1 MAHMYDTN
9 LDKNDANFTPLSPL
23 SFLIRAAEVY
33 PNRTSIIHGKKQF
46 TWSETYKRSKQLA
59 SALSKRGIGK
69 GDTVAVL
76 CFNTPEIYET
86 HFGVPMIGAVLN
98 TINIRLDVD
107 TISYILE
114 HGEAKALITDN
125 ELSPTIKQV
134 LDKIKN
140 KILVI
145 DIDDEL
151 ANHPEGAGENLGEI
165 NYEDFLLTGDSDLEW
180 SLPDDEWQSLALN
193 YTSGTT
199 GLPKG
204 VVYHHRGSYL
214 MALGSVTAFS
224 MPMHPTYMWVV
235 PMFHCNGWG
244 NPYTLTA
251 LAGTSVCLRYVSAK
265 NMFDAIADHKV
276 THFGGAPIVLN
287 FLAQATAE
295 EKREYSQ
302 QVYVV
307 TAGAPPPAATLEAVQ
322 KMGFDVTHVYGLTET
337 YGHISLC
344 AWQDEWNEL
353 SVEEQ
358 SKLRSRQGVKFPMM
372 DGLSIMNPE
381 TMEHVKNDG
390 EEIGEIMIRGNCVMK
405 GYLKNKEETDKAM
418 AGGWF
423 HSGDLA
429 VMHPNGYI
437 QIKDRSKDIIISGG
451 ENVSSVE
458 IENTL
463 YKHPSVLFAAVVAKP
478 DEKWGETPCAF
489 IELKD
494 QNDSVS
500 EGDIIS
506 FCKETLAG
514 FKCPKKVVFTEL
526 PKTST
531 GKILKYELREM
542 AKAAN
547 AYEK

>member
-1 MAHMYDTN
+1 MTDMYNTN
-9 LDKNDANFTPLSPL
+9 LDKNHANFTPLSPL
-23 SFLIRAAEVY
+23 SFLQRSAEVY
-33 PNRTSIIHGKKQF
+33 PNRQSIVHGSKSY
-46 TWSETYKRSKQLA
+46 TWSDTFKRSKQLA
-59 SALSKRGIGK
+59 SALTKKGVGK

-76 CFNTPEIYET
+76 CFNTPEIYEA
-86 HFGVPMIGAVLN
+86 HYGIPMIGAIIN

-114 HGEAKALITDN
+114 HGEAKVVITDN
-125 ELSPTIKQV
+125 ELSPTMKEV
-134 LDKIKN
+134 LNKIKT
-140 KILVI
+140 KPLVI

-151 ANHPEGAGENLGEI
+151 ANHPEGAGENLGSL
-165 NYEDFLLTGDSDLEW
+165 NYEEFLKTGDENFKW
-180 SLPDDEWQSLALN
+180 SLPEDEWDSLALN

-224 MPMHPTYMWVV
+224 MAMHPTYMWVV

-265 NMFDAIADHKV
+265 NLFDAIADHKV

-287 FLAQATAE
+287 FIAQATEE
-295 EKREYSQ
+295 EKRNYSHK
-302 QVYVV
+302 VNVV

-322 KMGFDVTHVYGLTET
+322 QMGFDVTHVYGLTET
-337 YGHISLC
+337 YGHVSMC

-358 SKLRSRQGVKFPMM
+358 SKLRSMQGVKFPMM
-372 DGLSIMNPE
+372 EGLTVMNPE
-381 TMEHVKNDG
+381 TMKEVKNDG
-390 EEIGEIMIRGNCVMK
+390 EEIGEIMIKGNCVMK
-405 GYLKNKEETDKAM
+405 GYLKNKEETDKSM
-418 AGGWF
+418 SGGWF

-429 VMHPNGYI
+429 VMHPNGYV

-489 IELKD
+489 IELKSQD
-494 QNDSVS
+494 DSIS
-500 EGDIIS
+500 EKDIIS

-542 AKAAN
+542 AKAAD
-547 AYEK
+547 A

>member
-372 DGLSIMNPE
+372 DGLAIMNPE
-381 TMEHVKNDG
+381 TMEPVKNDG

-405 GYLKNKEETDKAM
+405 GYLKNKEETNKAM

-542 AKAAN
+542 AKAAD
-547 AYEK
+547 A

>member
-134 LDKIKN
+134 LEKIKN

-372 DGLSIMNPE
+372 DGLAIMNPE

-542 AKAAN
+542 AKAAD
-547 AYEK
+547 A

>member
-1 MAHMYDTN
+1 MTDMYNTN
-9 LDKNDANFTPLSPL
+9 LDKNHANFTPLSPL
-23 SFLIRAAEVY
+23 SFLQRSAEVY
-33 PNRTSIIHGKKQF
+33 PNRLSIVHGSKKY
-46 TWSETYKRSKQLA
+46 TWSDTFKRSKQLA
-59 SALSKRGIGK
+59 SALTKKGVGK

-76 CFNTPEIYET
+76 CFNTPEIYEA
-86 HFGVPMIGAVLN
+86 HYGIPMIGAIIN

-114 HGEAKALITDN
+114 HGEAKVVITDN
-125 ELSPTIKQV
+125 ELSTTIKEV
-134 LDKIKN
+134 LNKIKT
-140 KILVI
+140 KPLVI

-151 ANHPEGAGENLGEI
+151 ANHPEGAGENLGSL
-165 NYEDFLLTGDSDLEW
+165 NYEEFLKTGDENFEW
-180 SLPDDEWQSLALN
+180 SLPEDEWDSLALN

-224 MPMHPTYMWVV
+224 MAMHPTYMWVV

-265 NMFDAIADHKV
+265 NLFDAIADHKV

-287 FLAQATAE
+287 FIAQATDD
-295 EKREYSQ
+295 EKRDYSHK
-302 QVYVV
+302 VNVV

-322 KMGFDVTHVYGLTET
+322 QMGFDVTHVYGLTET
-337 YGHISLC
+337 YGHVSMC

-358 SKLRSRQGVKFPMM
+358 SKLRSMQGVKFPMM
-372 DGLSIMNPE
+372 EGLTVMNPE
-381 TMEHVKNDG
+381 TMKEVKNDG
-390 EEIGEIMIRGNCVMK
+390 EEIGEIMIKGNCVMK
-405 GYLKNKEETDKAM
+405 GYLKNKEETDKSM
-418 AGGWF
+418 SGGWF

-429 VMHPNGYI
+429 VMHPNGYV

-489 IELKD
+489 IELKSQD
-494 QNDSVS
+494 DNVT
-500 EGDIIS
+500 EKDIIS

-514 FKCPKKVVFTEL
+514 FKCPKKVIFTEL

-542 AKAAN
+542 AKTADA
-547 AYEK
+547 

>member
-76 CFNTPEIYET
+76 CFNTPEIYEA

-372 DGLSIMNPE
+372 DGLAIMNPE

-478 DEKWGETPCAF
+478 DEKWGEVPCAF
-489 IELKD
+489 IEMVKD
-494 QNDSVS
+494 KPAS
-500 EGDIIS
+500 EKDLID

-514 FKCPKKVVFTEL
+514 FKVPKQVIFCEL

-531 GKILKYELREM
+531 GKIQKFELR
-542 AKAAN
+542 K
-547 AYEK
+547 KF

>member
-23 SFLIRAAEVY
+23 SFLVRAAEVY

-372 DGLSIMNPE
+372 DGLAIMNPE
-381 TMEHVKNDG
+381 TMEPVKNDG

-542 AKAAN
+542 AKAAD
-547 AYEK
+547 A

>member
-1 MAHMYDTN
+1 MTDMYNTN
-9 LDKNDANFTPLSPL
+9 LDKNHANFTPLSPL
-23 SFLIRAAEVY
+23 SFLQRSAEVY
-33 PNRTSIIHGKKQF
+33 PNRQSIVHGSKSY
-46 TWSETYKRSKQLA
+46 TWSDTFKRSKQLA
-59 SALSKRGIGK
+59 SALTKKGVGK

-76 CFNTPEIYET
+76 CFNTPEIYEA
-86 HFGVPMIGAVLN
+86 HYGIPMIGAIIN

-114 HGEAKALITDN
+114 HGEAKVVITDN
-125 ELSPTIKQV
+125 ELSPTMKEV
-134 LDKIKN
+134 LNKIKT
-140 KILVI
+140 KPLVI

-151 ANHPEGAGENLGEI
+151 ANHPESAGENLGSL
-165 NYEDFLLTGDSDLEW
+165 NYEEFLKTGDENFKW
-180 SLPDDEWQSLALN
+180 SLPEDEWDSLALN

-224 MPMHPTYMWVV
+224 MAMHPTYMWVV

-265 NMFDAIADHKV
+265 NLFDAIADHKV

-287 FLAQATAE
+287 FIAQATEE
-295 EKREYSQ
+295 EKRNYSHK
-302 QVYVV
+302 VNVV

-322 KMGFDVTHVYGLTET
+322 QMGFDVTHVYGLTET
-337 YGHISLC
+337 YGHVSMC

-358 SKLRSRQGVKFPMM
+358 SKLRSMQGVKFPMM
-372 DGLSIMNPE
+372 EGLTVMNPE
-381 TMEHVKNDG
+381 TMKEVKNDG
-390 EEIGEIMIRGNCVMK
+390 EEIGEIMIKGNCVMK
-405 GYLKNKEETDKAM
+405 GYLKNKEETDKSM
-418 AGGWF
+418 SGGWF

-429 VMHPNGYI
+429 VMHPNGYV

-489 IELKD
+489 IELKSQD
-494 QNDSVS
+494 DSIS
-500 EGDIIS
+500 EKDIIS

-542 AKAAN
+542 AKAAD
-547 AYEK
+547 A

>member
-1 MAHMYDTN
+1 MSDMYETN
-9 LDKNDANFTPLSPL
+9 LDKNQANFTPLSPL
-23 SFLIRAAEVY
+23 SFLKRSAEVY
-33 PNRTSIIHGKKQF
+33 PDRKSIVHGDRVY
-46 TWSETYKRSKQLA
+46 TWRETYERSIQLA
-59 SALSKRGIGK
+59 SALNKHGIKK
-69 GDTVAVL
+69 GDTVSVL
-76 CFNTPEIYET
+76 CFNTPEIYEA

-98 TINIRLDVD
+98 TINIRLDID

-114 HGEAKALITDN
+114 HGESKALITDN
-125 ELSPTIKQV
+125 ELSPVVKKALEK
-134 LDKIKN
+134 LDK

-145 DIDDEL
+145 DVDDKL
-151 ANHPEGAGENLGEI
+151 ANHTNGSGENLGQF
-165 NYEDFLLTGDSDLEW
+165 NYENFIQEGDKNFEWDL
-180 SLPDDEWQSLALN
+180 PNDEWQSLALN

-251 LAGTSVCLRYVSAK
+251 LAGTSICLRYVSAK
-265 NMFDAIADHKV
+265 NLFDAIADHEV
-276 THFGGAPIVLN
+276 SHFGGAPIVLN
-287 FLAQATAE
+287 FIAQATDE
-295 EKREYSQ
+295 EKRDYSHK
-302 QVYVV
+302 VNVV

-358 SKLRSRQGVKFPMM
+358 SKLRSMQGVKFPMM
-372 DGLSIMNPE
+372 DGLSVMNPE
-381 TMEHVKNDG
+381 TMQEVKNDG

-405 GYLKNKEETDKAM
+405 GYLKNKEETEKAM
-418 AGGWF
+418 SGGWF

-494 QNDSVS
+494 SNDKVS
-500 EGDIIS
+500 EKDIIS

-531 GKILKYELREM
+531 GKILKYELRES
-542 AKAAN
+542 AKELA
-547 AYEK
+547 

>member
-372 DGLSIMNPE
+372 DGLTIMNPE
-381 TMEHVKNDG
+381 TMEPVKDDG

-542 AKAAN
+542 AKAAD
-547 AYEK
+547 A

>member
-1 MAHMYDTN
+1 MSRMYDEDLN
-9 LDKNDANFTPLSPL
+9 KNESNFVSLSPL
-23 SFLIRAAEVY
+23 SFLKRASEVY
-33 PNRTSIIHGKKQF
+33 PNKKSIVHGERIYNWRQ
-46 TWSETYKRSKQLA
+46 TYQRSCQLA
-59 SALSKRGIGK
+59 SALEKQGIK
-69 GDTVAVL
+69 KNDTVSVL
-76 CFNTPEIYET
+76 SFNTPEIYEA
-86 HFGVPMIGAVLN
+86 HFAIPMLGAIIN
-98 TINIRLDVD
+98 TINIRLDID

-114 HGEAKALITDN
+114 HGEAKALITDT
-125 ELSPTIKQV
+125 ELSPTVKKS
-134 LDKIKN
+134 LEKLNKKI
-140 KILVI
+140 III
-145 DIDDEL
+145 DIVDKL
-151 ANHPEGAGENLGEI
+151 ANLPDGSGERLGDYEYEEFLKIGDI
-165 NYEDFLLTGDSDLEW
+165 NYDW
-180 SLPDDEWQSLALN
+180 QLPNDEWDSLALN

-214 MALGSVTAFS
+214 RSLGTVTAFS
-224 MPMHPTYMWVV
+224 LPMHPTYMWIV

-251 LAGTSVCLRYVSAK
+251 LAGTSVCMRYISAK

-287 FLAQATAE
+287 FLAQAKDE
-295 EKREYSQ
+295 EKRDYSHT
-302 QVYVV
+302 VNVV
-307 TAGAPPPAATLEAVQ
+307 VAGAPPPVATLEAVK
-322 KMGFDVTHVYGLTET
+322 KMGFNINHTYGLTET
-337 YGHISLC
+337 YGHISIC

-353 SVEEQ
+353 SAEEQ
-358 SKLRSRQGVKFPMM
+358 SKLRSMQGVNFPMM
-372 DGLSIMNPE
+372 ESLAVLNPE
-381 TMEHVKNDG
+381 TMKAVKNDG

-405 GYLKNKEETDKAM
+405 GYLKNKKETDKSM

-429 VMHPNGYI
+429 VMHSNGYI

-463 YKHPSVLFAAVVAKP
+463 YKHPSVLFAAVVAQP

-494 QNDSVS
+494 TEDTVS
-500 EGDIIS
+500 DKDIIS
-506 FCKETLAG
+506 YCKETLAG

-531 GKILKYELREM
+531 GKILKYELRKM
-542 AKAAN
+542 IN
-547 AYEK
+547 N

>member
-59 SALSKRGIGK
+59 SALSKRDIGK

-76 CFNTPEIYET
+76 CFNTPEIYEA

-372 DGLSIMNPE
+372 DGLAIMKPE
-381 TMEHVKNDG
+381 TMEPVKNDG

-542 AKAAN
+542 AKAAD
-547 AYEK
+547 A

>member
-287 FLAQATAE
+287 FLAQATDE

-372 DGLSIMNPE
+372 DGLAIMNPE

-494 QNDSVS
+494 RDDSVS

-542 AKAAN
+542 AKAAD
-547 AYEK
+547 A

>member
-1 MAHMYDTN
+1 MTDMYNTN
-9 LDKNDANFTPLSPL
+9 LDKNHANFTPLSPL
-23 SFLIRAAEVY
+23 SFLQRSAEVY
-33 PNRTSIIHGKKQF
+33 PNRQSIVHGSKSY
-46 TWSETYKRSKQLA
+46 TWSDTFKRSKQLA
-59 SALSKRGIGK
+59 SALTKKGVGK

-76 CFNTPEIYET
+76 CFNTPEIYEA
-86 HFGVPMIGAVLN
+86 HYGIPMIGAIIN

-114 HGEAKALITDN
+114 HGEAKVVITDN
-125 ELSPTIKQV
+125 ELSPTMKEV
-134 LDKIKN
+134 LNKIKT
-140 KILVI
+140 KPLVI

-151 ANHPEGAGENLGEI
+151 ANHPEGAGENLGSL
-165 NYEDFLLTGDSDLEW
+165 NYEEFLKTGDENFKWL
-180 SLPDDEWQSLALN
+180 LPEDEWDSLALN

-224 MPMHPTYMWVV
+224 MAMHPTYMWVV

-265 NMFDAIADHKV
+265 NLFDAIADHKV

-287 FLAQATAE
+287 FIAQATEE
-295 EKREYSQ
+295 EKRDYSHK
-302 QVYVV
+302 VNVV

-322 KMGFDVTHVYGLTET
+322 QMGFDVTHVYGLTET
-337 YGHISLC
+337 YGHVSMC

-358 SKLRSRQGVKFPMM
+358 SKLRSMQGVKFPMM
-372 DGLSIMNPE
+372 EGLTVMNPE
-381 TMEHVKNDG
+381 TMKEVKNDG
-390 EEIGEIMIRGNCVMK
+390 EEIGEIMIKGNCVMK
-405 GYLKNKEETDKAM
+405 GYLKNKEETDKSM
-418 AGGWF
+418 SGGWF

-429 VMHPNGYI
+429 VMHPNGYV

-489 IELKD
+489 IELKSQD
-494 QNDSVS
+494 DSIS
-500 EGDIIS
+500 EKDIIS

-542 AKAAN
+542 AKAAD
-547 AYEK
+547 A

>member
-372 DGLSIMNPE
+372 DGLAIMNPE

-429 VMHPNGYI
+429 VMHPDGYVEV
-437 QIKDRSKDIIISGG
+437 KDRSKDIIISGG

-542 AKAAN
+542 AKAAD
-547 AYEK
+547 A

>member
-372 DGLSIMNPE
+372 DGLAIMNPE

-531 GKILKYELREM
+531 GKILKLSLIHI
-542 AKAAN
+542 
-547 AYEK
+547 

>member
-1 MAHMYDTN
+1 MTDMYNNN
-9 LDKNDANFTPLSPL
+9 LDKNHANFTPLSPL
-23 SFLIRAAEVY
+23 SFLQRSAEVY
-33 PNRTSIIHGKKQF
+33 PNRQSIVHGSKSY
-46 TWSETYKRSKQLA
+46 TWSDTFKRSKQLA
-59 SALSKRGIGK
+59 SALTKKGVGK

-76 CFNTPEIYET
+76 CFNTPEIYEA
-86 HFGVPMIGAVLN
+86 HYGIPMIGAIIN

-114 HGEAKALITDN
+114 HGEAKVVITDN
-125 ELSPTIKQV
+125 ELSPTMKEV
-134 LDKIKN
+134 LNKIKT
-140 KILVI
+140 KPLVI

-151 ANHPEGAGENLGEI
+151 ANHPEGAGENLGSL
-165 NYEDFLLTGDSDLEW
+165 NYEEFLKTGDENFEW
-180 SLPDDEWQSLALN
+180 SLPEDEWDSLALN

-224 MPMHPTYMWVV
+224 MAMHPTYMWVV

-265 NMFDAIADHKV
+265 NLFDAIADHKV

-287 FLAQATAE
+287 FIAQATEE
-295 EKREYSQ
+295 EKRDYSHK
-302 QVYVV
+302 VNVV

-322 KMGFDVTHVYGLTET
+322 QMGFDVTHVYGLTET
-337 YGHISLC
+337 YGHVSMC

-358 SKLRSRQGVKFPMM
+358 SKLRSMQGVKFPMM
-372 DGLSIMNPE
+372 EGLTVMNPE
-381 TMEHVKNDG
+381 TMKEVKNDG
-390 EEIGEIMIRGNCVMK
+390 EEIGEIMIKGNCVMK
-405 GYLKNKEETDKAM
+405 GYLKNKEETDKSM
-418 AGGWF
+418 SGGWF

-429 VMHPNGYI
+429 VMHPNGYV

-489 IELKD
+489 IELKSQD
-494 QNDSVS
+494 DSIS
-500 EGDIIS
+500 EKDIIS

-547 AYEK
+547 A

>member
-1 MAHMYDTN
+1 MTDMYNTN
-9 LDKNDANFTPLSPL
+9 LDKNHANFTPLSPL
-23 SFLIRAAEVY
+23 SFLQRSAEVY
-33 PNRTSIIHGKKQF
+33 PNRLSIVHGSKKY
-46 TWSETYKRSKQLA
+46 TWSDTFKRSKQLA
-59 SALSKRGIGK
+59 SALTKKGVGK

-76 CFNTPEIYET
+76 CFNTPEIYEA
-86 HFGVPMIGAVLN
+86 HYGIPMIGAIIN

-114 HGEAKALITDN
+114 HGEAKVVITDN
-125 ELSPTIKQV
+125 ELSPTIKEV
-134 LDKIKN
+134 LNKIKT
-140 KILVI
+140 KPLVI

-151 ANHPEGAGENLGEI
+151 ANHPEGAGENLGSL
-165 NYEDFLLTGDSDLEW
+165 NYEEFLKTGDENFEW
-180 SLPDDEWQSLALN
+180 SLPDDEWDSLALN

-224 MPMHPTYMWVV
+224 MAMHPTYMWVV

-265 NMFDAIADHKV
+265 NLFDAIADHKV

-287 FLAQATAE
+287 FIAQATDD
-295 EKREYSQ
+295 EKRDYSHK
-302 QVYVV
+302 VNVV

-322 KMGFDVTHVYGLTET
+322 QMGFDVTHVYGLTET
-337 YGHISLC
+337 YGHVSMC

-358 SKLRSRQGVKFPMM
+358 SKLRSMQGVKFPMM
-372 DGLSIMNPE
+372 EGLTVMNPE
-381 TMEHVKNDG
+381 TMKEVKNDG
-390 EEIGEIMIRGNCVMK
+390 EEIGEIMIKGNCVMK
-405 GYLKNKEETDKAM
+405 GYLKNKEETDKSM
-418 AGGWF
+418 SGGWF

-429 VMHPNGYI
+429 VMHPNGYV

-489 IELKD
+489 IELKSQD
-494 QNDSVS
+494 DNVT
-500 EGDIIS
+500 EKDIIS

-514 FKCPKKVVFTEL
+514 FKCPKKVIFTEL

-542 AKAAN
+542 AKTADA
-547 AYEK
+547 

>member
-1 MAHMYDTN
+1 MSGIYNTN

-23 SFLIRAAEVY
+23 SFLKRTAEIY
-33 PNRTSIIHGKKQF
+33 PSKKSIIHGHREYTWKQ
-46 TWSETYKRSKQLA
+46 TYERSCQLA
-59 SALSKRGIGK
+59 SALSLKGVGV

-76 CFNTPEIYET
+76 AFNTPEIYEA
-86 HFGVPMIGAVLN
+86 HFGIPMIGAVLN
-98 TINIRLDVD
+98 AINIRLDVD
-107 TISYILE
+107 TITYILE
-114 HGEAKALITDN
+114 HGEAKVLIADN
-125 ELSPTIKQV
+125 ELSPTIKKV
-134 LDKIKN
+134 IEKIN
-140 KILVI
+140 REILVI

-151 ANHPEGAGENLGEI
+151 AAHPDGAGENLGAYT
-165 NYEDFLLTGDSDLEW
+165 YEDFLRTGQSNFEW
-180 SLPDDEWQSLALN
+180 SLPKDEWESLALN

-224 MPMHPTYMWVV
+224 MPMHPTYMWIV

-276 THFGGAPIVLN
+276 SHFGGAPIVLN
-287 FLAQATAE
+287 FLAQAKE
-295 EKREYSQ
+295 EDKREYSQ
-302 QVYVV
+302 TVNVV

-322 KMGFDVTHVYGLTET
+322 KMGFNVDHVYGLTET
-337 YGHISLC
+337 YGHVSVC

-353 SVEEQ
+353 SLEEQ
-358 SKLRSRQGVKFPMM
+358 SKLRSMQGVKFPMM
-372 DGLSIMNPE
+372 EGLTVMNPE
-381 TMEHVKNDG
+381 TMEKVNQDG
-390 EEIGEIMIRGNCVMK
+390 EQIGEIMIKGNCVMK
-405 GYLKNKEETDKAM
+405 GYLKNKEETDKSM
-418 AGGWF
+418 SGGWF

-429 VMHPNGYI
+429 VIHPNGYI

-451 ENVSSVE
+451 ENISSVE

-463 YKHPSVLFAAVVAKP
+463 YKHSSVLFAAVVARP

-489 IELKD
+489 VELKD
-494 QNDSVS
+494 ANDNVS
-500 EGDIIS
+500 EEDIIK

-514 FKCPKKVVFTEL
+514 FKCPKKVIFREL

-531 GKILKYELREM
+531 GKILKYELREI
-542 AKAAN
+542 AKAS
-547 AYEK
+547 

>member
-1 MAHMYDTN
+1 MTDMYNTN
-9 LDKNDANFTPLSPL
+9 LDKNHANFTPLSPL
-23 SFLIRAAEVY
+23 SFLQRSAEVY
-33 PNRTSIIHGKKQF
+33 PNRLSIVHGSKKY
-46 TWSETYKRSKQLA
+46 TWSDTFKRSKQLA
-59 SALSKRGIGK
+59 SALTKKGVGK

-76 CFNTPEIYET
+76 CFNTPEIYEA
-86 HFGVPMIGAVLN
+86 HYGIPMIGAIIN
-98 TINIRLDVD
+98 TINIRLDAN

-114 HGEAKALITDN
+114 HGEAKVVITDN
-125 ELSPTIKQV
+125 ELSPTIKEV
-134 LDKIKN
+134 LNKIKT
-140 KILVI
+140 KPLVI

-151 ANHPEGAGENLGEI
+151 ANHPEGAGENLGSE
-165 NYEDFLLTGDSDLEW
+165 NYEEFLKTGDENFEW
-180 SLPDDEWQSLALN
+180 SLPEDEWDSLALN

-224 MPMHPTYMWVV
+224 MAMHPTYMWVV

-265 NMFDAIADHKV
+265 NLFDAIADHKV

-287 FLAQATAE
+287 FIAQATDD
-295 EKREYSQ
+295 EKRDYSHK
-302 QVYVV
+302 VNVV

-322 KMGFDVTHVYGLTET
+322 QMGFDVTHVYGLTET
-337 YGHISLC
+337 YGHVSMC

-358 SKLRSRQGVKFPMM
+358 SKLRSMQGVKFPMM
-372 DGLSIMNPE
+372 EGLTVMNPE
-381 TMEHVKNDG
+381 TMKEVKNDG
-390 EEIGEIMIRGNCVMK
+390 EEIGEIMIKGNCVMK
-405 GYLKNKEETDKAM
+405 GYLKNKEETDKSM
-418 AGGWF
+418 SGGWF

-429 VMHPNGYI
+429 VMHPNGYV

-489 IELKD
+489 IELKSQD
-494 QNDSVS
+494 DNVT
-500 EGDIIS
+500 EKDIIS

-514 FKCPKKVVFTEL
+514 FKCPKKVIFTEL

-542 AKAAN
+542 AKN
-547 AYEK
+547 ADA

>member
-165 NYEDFLLTGDSDLEW
+165 NYEDFLLTGDSYLEW

-372 DGLSIMNPE
+372 DGLAIMNPE

-542 AKAAN
+542 AKAAD
-547 AYEK
+547 A

>member
-1 MAHMYDTN
+1 MTDMYNTN
-9 LDKNDANFTPLSPL
+9 LDKNHANFTPLSPL
-23 SFLIRAAEVY
+23 SFLQRSAEVY
-33 PNRTSIIHGKKQF
+33 PNRQSIVHGSKSY
-46 TWSETYKRSKQLA
+46 TWSDTFKRSKQLA
-59 SALSKRGIGK
+59 SALTKKGIGK

-76 CFNTPEIYET
+76 CFNTPEIYEA
-86 HFGVPMIGAVLN
+86 HYGIPMIGAIIN

-114 HGEAKALITDN
+114 HGEAKVVITDN
-125 ELSPTIKQV
+125 ELSPTMKEV
-134 LDKIKN
+134 LNKIKT
-140 KILVI
+140 KPLVI

-151 ANHPEGAGENLGEI
+151 ANHPEGAGENLGSL
-165 NYEDFLLTGDSDLEW
+165 NYEEFLKTGDENFKWL
-180 SLPDDEWQSLALN
+180 LPEDEWDSLALN

-224 MPMHPTYMWVV
+224 MAMHPTYMWVV

-265 NMFDAIADHKV
+265 NLFDAIADHKV

-287 FLAQATAE
+287 FIAQATEE
-295 EKREYSQ
+295 EKRDYSHK
-302 QVYVV
+302 VNVV

-322 KMGFDVTHVYGLTET
+322 QMGFDVTHVYGLTET
-337 YGHISLC
+337 YGHVSMC

-358 SKLRSRQGVKFPMM
+358 SKLRSMQGVKFPMM
-372 DGLSIMNPE
+372 EGLTVMNPE
-381 TMEHVKNDG
+381 TMKEVKNDG
-390 EEIGEIMIRGNCVMK
+390 EEIGEIMIKGNCVMK
-405 GYLKNKEETDKAM
+405 GYLKNKEETDKSM
-418 AGGWF
+418 SGGWF

-429 VMHPNGYI
+429 VMHPNGYV

-489 IELKD
+489 IELKSQD
-494 QNDSVS
+494 DSIS
-500 EGDIIS
+500 EKDIIS

-542 AKAAN
+542 AKAAD
-547 AYEK
+547 A

>member
-23 SFLIRAAEVY
+23 TFLIRAAEVY

-165 NYEDFLLTGDSDLEW
+165 NYEDFLLTGDSGLEW

-214 MALGSVTAFS
+214 MALGSITAFS

-372 DGLSIMNPE
+372 DGLAIMNPE

-542 AKAAN
+542 AKAAD
-547 AYEK
+547 A

>member
-1 MAHMYDTN
+1 MTDMYNTN
-9 LDKNDANFTPLSPL
+9 LDKNHANFTPLSPL
-23 SFLIRAAEVY
+23 SFLQRSAEVY
-33 PNRTSIIHGKKQF
+33 PNRQSIVHGSKSY
-46 TWSETYKRSKQLA
+46 TWSDTFKRSKRLA
-59 SALSKRGIGK
+59 SALTKKGVGK

-76 CFNTPEIYET
+76 CFNTPEIYEA
-86 HFGVPMIGAVLN
+86 HYGIPMIGAIIN

-114 HGEAKALITDN
+114 HGEAKVVITDN
-125 ELSPTIKQV
+125 ELSPTMKEV
-134 LDKIKN
+134 LNKIKT
-140 KILVI
+140 KPLVI

-151 ANHPEGAGENLGEI
+151 ANHPEGAGENLGSL
-165 NYEDFLLTGDSDLEW
+165 NYEEFLKTGDENFNW
-180 SLPDDEWQSLALN
+180 SLPEDEWDSLALN

-224 MPMHPTYMWVV
+224 MAMHPTYMWVV

-265 NMFDAIADHKV
+265 NLFDAIADHKV

-287 FLAQATAE
+287 FIAQATDD
-295 EKREYSQ
+295 EKRDYSHK
-302 QVYVV
+302 VNVV

-322 KMGFDVTHVYGLTET
+322 QMGFDVTHVYGLTET
-337 YGHISLC
+337 YGHVSMC

-358 SKLRSRQGVKFPMM
+358 SKLRSMQGVKFPMM
-372 DGLSIMNPE
+372 EGLTVMNPE
-381 TMEHVKNDG
+381 TMKEVKNDG
-390 EEIGEIMIRGNCVMK
+390 EEIGEIMIKGNCVMK
-405 GYLKNKEETDKAM
+405 GYLKNKEETDKSM
-418 AGGWF
+418 SGGWF

-429 VMHPNGYI
+429 VMHPNGYV

-478 DEKWGETPCAF
+478 DKKWGETPCAF
-489 IELKD
+489 IELKSQD
-494 QNDSVS
+494 DNVT
-500 EGDIIS
+500 EKDIIS

-514 FKCPKKVVFTEL
+514 FKCPKKVIFTEL

-542 AKAAN
+542 AKN
-547 AYEK
+547 ADA

>member
-1 MAHMYDTN
+1 MTDMYNTN
-9 LDKNDANFTPLSPL
+9 LDKNHANFTPLSPL
-23 SFLIRAAEVY
+23 SFLQRSAEVY
-33 PNRTSIIHGKKQF
+33 PNRLSIVHGSKKY
-46 TWSETYKRSKQLA
+46 TWSDTFKRSKQLA
-59 SALSKRGIGK
+59 SALTKKGVGK

-76 CFNTPEIYET
+76 CFNTPEIYEA
-86 HFGVPMIGAVLN
+86 HYGIPMIGAIIN

-114 HGEAKALITDN
+114 HGEAKVVITDN
-125 ELSPTIKQV
+125 ELSPTIKEV
-134 LDKIKN
+134 LNKIKT
-140 KILVI
+140 KPLVI

-151 ANHPEGAGENLGEI
+151 ANHPEGAGENLGSQ
-165 NYEDFLLTGDSDLEW
+165 NYEDFLNTGDENFDW
-180 SLPDDEWQSLALN
+180 SLPEDEWDSLALN

-224 MPMHPTYMWVV
+224 MAMHPTYMWVV

-265 NMFDAIADHKV
+265 NLFDAIADHKV

-287 FLAQATAE
+287 FIAQATDD
-295 EKREYSQ
+295 EKRDYSHK
-302 QVYVV
+302 VNVV

-322 KMGFDVTHVYGLTET
+322 QMGFDVTHVYGLTET
-337 YGHISLC
+337 YGHVSMC
-344 AWQDEWNEL
+344 AWQDEWNDL

-358 SKLRSRQGVKFPMM
+358 SKLRSMQGVKFPMM
-372 DGLSIMNPE
+372 EGLTVMNPE
-381 TMEHVKNDG
+381 TMKEVKNDG
-390 EEIGEIMIRGNCVMK
+390 EEIGEIMIKGNCVMK
-405 GYLKNKEETDKAM
+405 GYLKNKEETDKSM
-418 AGGWF
+418 SGGWF

-429 VMHPNGYI
+429 VMHPNGYV

-489 IELKD
+489 IELKSQD
-494 QNDSVS
+494 DNVT
-500 EGDIIS
+500 EKDIIS

-514 FKCPKKVVFTEL
+514 FKCPKKVIFTEL

-542 AKAAN
+542 AKTADA
-547 AYEK
+547 

>member
-1 MAHMYDTN
+1 MTDMYNTN
-9 LDKNDANFTPLSPL
+9 LDKNHANFTPLSPL
-23 SFLIRAAEVY
+23 SFLQRSAEVY
-33 PNRTSIIHGKKQF
+33 PNRLSIVHGSKKY
-46 TWSETYKRSKQLA
+46 TWSDTFKRSKQLA
-59 SALSKRGIGK
+59 SALTKKGVGK

-76 CFNTPEIYET
+76 CFNTPEIYEA
-86 HFGVPMIGAVLN
+86 HYGIPMIGAIIN

-114 HGEAKALITDN
+114 HGEAKVVITDN
-125 ELSPTIKQV
+125 ELSPTIKEV
-134 LDKIKN
+134 LNKIKT
-140 KILVI
+140 KPLVI

-151 ANHPEGAGENLGEI
+151 ANHPEGAGENLGSL
-165 NYEDFLLTGDSDLEW
+165 NYEEFLKTGDENFEW
-180 SLPDDEWQSLALN
+180 SLPGDEWDSLALN

-214 MALGSVTAFS
+214 MALGSVSAFS
-224 MPMHPTYMWVV
+224 MAMHPTYMWVV

-265 NMFDAIADHKV
+265 NLFDAIADHKV

-287 FLAQATAE
+287 FIAQATDD
-295 EKREYSQ
+295 EKRDYSHK
-302 QVYVV
+302 VNVV

-322 KMGFDVTHVYGLTET
+322 QMGFDVTHVYGLTET
-337 YGHISLC
+337 YGHVSMC

-358 SKLRSRQGVKFPMM
+358 SKLRSMQGVKFPMM
-372 DGLSIMNPE
+372 EGLTVMNPE
-381 TMEHVKNDG
+381 TMKEVKNDG
-390 EEIGEIMIRGNCVMK
+390 EEIGEIMIKGNCVMK
-405 GYLKNKEETDKAM
+405 GYLKNKEETDKSM
-418 AGGWF
+418 SGGWF

-429 VMHPNGYI
+429 VMHPNGYV

-489 IELKD
+489 IELKSQD
-494 QNDSVS
+494 DNVT
-500 EGDIIS
+500 EKDIIS

-514 FKCPKKVVFTEL
+514 FKCPKKVIFTEL

-542 AKAAN
+542 AKTADA
-547 AYEK
+547 

>member
-1 MAHMYDTN
+1 MTDMYNTN
-9 LDKNDANFTPLSPL
+9 LDKNHANFTPLSPL
-23 SFLIRAAEVY
+23 SFLQRSAEVY
-33 PNRTSIIHGKKQF
+33 PNRLSIVHGSKKY
-46 TWSETYKRSKQLA
+46 TWSDTFKRSKQLA
-59 SALSKRGIGK
+59 SALTKKGVGK

-76 CFNTPEIYET
+76 CFNTPEIYEA
-86 HFGVPMIGAVLN
+86 HYGIPMIGAVIN

-114 HGEAKALITDN
+114 HGEAKVVITDN
-125 ELSPTIKQV
+125 ELSPTMKEV
-134 LDKIKN
+134 LNKIKT
-140 KILVI
+140 KPLVI

-151 ANHPEGAGENLGEI
+151 ANHPEGAGENIGSL
-165 NYEDFLLTGDSDLEW
+165 NYEEFLKTGDENFEW
-180 SLPDDEWQSLALN
+180 SLPEDEWDSLALN

-265 NMFDAIADHKV
+265 NLFDAIADHKV

-287 FLAQATAE
+287 FIAQATEE
-295 EKREYSQ
+295 EKRDYSHK
-302 QVYVV
+302 VNVV

-322 KMGFDVTHVYGLTET
+322 QMGFDVTHVYGLTET
-337 YGHISLC
+337 YGHVSMC

-358 SKLRSRQGVKFPMM
+358 SKLRSMQGVKFPMM
-372 DGLSIMNPE
+372 EGLTVMNPE
-381 TMEHVKNDG
+381 TMKEVKNDG
-390 EEIGEIMIRGNCVMK
+390 EEIGEIMIKGNCVMK
-405 GYLKNKEETDKAM
+405 GYLKNKEETDKSM
-418 AGGWF
+418 SGGWF

-429 VMHPNGYI
+429 VMHPNGYV

-489 IELKD
+489 IELKSQD
-494 QNDSVS
+494 DSIS
-500 EGDIIS
+500 EKDIIS

-542 AKAAN
+542 AKAAD
-547 AYEK
+547 A

>member
-140 KILVI
+140 EILVI

-372 DGLSIMNPE
+372 DGLAIMNPE

-542 AKAAN
+542 AKAAD
-547 AYEK
+547 A